1 MIRKIQIE
9 NKKTWF
15 GEGCSALLPVFLK
28 EEKRNE
34 VFWITDQNL
43 LEVSWVKDLLHKM
56 EEESIKVIVFSNITE
71 NPKVQEIREGA
82 AVLKKYPGIPVV
94 ALGGGSVMDAAKM
107 ISMMS
112 EHEGDI
118 LEYTMN
124 DSDRKRFDHKTHL
137 MIAIPTTAGSGSEM
151 DSGATVLTEEGHKV
165 SVGDPLMSYDLV
177 YEDAKVLYSCPDHIL
192 AGCAFDAFCHSYEA
206 LLNDSE
212 RITDFIATEAM
223 RLILEHAEKAYEH
236 REREDCEALLKASF
250 LSGFLLGT
258 DLPQGGMLIHS
269 LSLPLAEHYHLTHGH
284 ALAIVAGEISEMIY
298 ETKPGL
304 LDLIAGKVIG
314 EKDGRKLLDKIQ
326 KMILHLNITKTVN
339 MKPTEEEIQAMCSY
353 ATKSRTTTQN
363 PTLPFDEA
371 LCQRLYQKIFTEE

>member
-9 NKKTWF
+9 NKQIRF
-15 GEGCSALLPVFLK
+15 GEGCSALLPAFLK
-28 EEKRNE
+28 EDKRSE

-43 LEVSWVKDLLHKM
+43 INVNWVKDLLHRM
-56 EEESIKVIVFSNITE
+56 EEENIRVIVFSNITE

-82 AVLKKYPGIPVV
+82 ALLKKSSGVPIV
-94 ALGGGSVMDAAKM
+94 ALGGGSVLDAAKM

-124 DSDRKRFDHKTHL
+124 DPDRKRFDHKTHL

-151 DSGATVLTEEGHKV
+151 DSGATVITEEGHKV

-177 YEDAKVLYSCPDHIL
+177 YEDARVLYSCPSHIL
-192 AGCAFDAFCHSYEA
+192 AGCAFDAFCHSYES
-206 LLNDSE
+206 LLNDPE

-223 RLILEHAEKAYEH
+223 RLILKHAEKAYEH

-250 LSGFLLGT
+250 LSGLLLGT

-269 LSLPLAEHYHLTHGH
+269 LSLPVAEHYHLTHGH

-298 ETKPGL
+298 ETKPEL
-304 LDLIAGKVIG
+304 LNQIAEKVIG
-314 EKDGRKLLDKIQ
+314 ENDGRKLLDKIQ
-326 KMILHLNITKTVN
+326 KMILHLHLTKTEN
-339 MKPTEEEIQAMCSY
+339 MDPTEEEIQAMCRY
-353 ATKSRTTTQN
+353 AIKSRTTTKN
-363 PTLPFDEA
+363 PTLPFDES